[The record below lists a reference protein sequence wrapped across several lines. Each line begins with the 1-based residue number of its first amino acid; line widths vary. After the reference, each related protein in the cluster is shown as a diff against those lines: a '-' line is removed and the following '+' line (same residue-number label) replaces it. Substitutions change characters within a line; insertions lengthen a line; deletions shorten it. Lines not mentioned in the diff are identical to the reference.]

1 MAICALP
8 LIVIATSRWF
18 AKGWGMGTAVEKPSI
33 KRGKLSTDE
42 RDQLIIQYA
51 PWVKFI
57 ALRMATKLPA
67 HVQAEDL
74 ISAGIIGLIDALDKF
89 NPEREVQFKTYAQI
103 RIQGAMKDELRALD
117 WASRSMRQKVKRLEQ
132 AYATLEQEFGRPAS
146 SEEVA
151 NSLGLN
157 RDEFEEMLDE
167 VKGTS
172 LVSLEE
178 LGQGPASED
187 RSNLMEALLTR
198 QDQDPLEVLNLQDLK
213 KALTLAI
220 AELPEKERLVLSLY
234 YFEELT
240 MKEVGRVLNL
250 TESRIS
256 QLHTQTV
263 LRLRGKLKAYLAG

>member
-1 MAICALP
+1 
-8 LIVIATSRWF
+8 
-18 AKGWGMGTAVEKPSI
+18 MGTLVEKSSI
-33 KRGKLSTDE
+33 GRGNLSVTE
-42 RDQLIIQYA
+42 RDELILQYA

-57 ALRMATKLPA
+57 ALRMASKLPA
-67 HVQAEDL
+67 HIQAEDL

-89 NPEREVQFKTYAQI
+89 NPAREVQFRTYAQI

-117 WASRSMRQKVKRLEQ
+117 WASRSMRQKVKRLEH
-132 AYATLEQEFGRPAS
+132 AYATLEQELGRPPS

-151 NSLGLN
+151 NSLGIKM
-157 RDEFEEMLDE
+157 DEFEEMLDD
-167 VKGTS
+167 VKGTA

-187 RSNLMEALLTR
+187 KSSLLEALLTR
-198 QDQDPLEVLNLQDLK
+198 QDQDPLEMLNLQDLK

-240 MKEVGRVLNL
+240 MKEVGNVLNL

-256 QLHTQTV
+256 QLHTQAV
-263 LRLRGKLKAYLAG
+263 LRLRGKLKGYFGG